1 MADLLSR
8 TAVPLDKADFWIED
22 SCIVPLRT
30 LVFLHYEELLEHNP
44 RPVADDYQDLM
55 NNVRRWF
62 DSDPAVID
70 NAEALKDRLY
80 SREVLRGILGG
91 RTCA

>member
-1 MADLLSR
+1 MHELLKR
-8 TAVPLDKADFWIED
+8 YNPPHEAVDFWIED

-30 LVFLHYEELLEHNP
+30 LVFLHYEELLEHKP

-70 NAEALKDRLY
+70 NSEALKDRLY